1 MAQIIKMKFWS
12 NIFLIIPFYI
22 SINYN
27 LYWYSVI
34 IVIVFITSLIFH
46 FYDEHKIIFY
56 FDVVFSSI
64 VMLSNFILLFLGHWI
79 LPYSIFAII
88 CALIA
93 LIFYFKQNSKSYNID
108 HSMWHIFSALVCIF
122 CLLTFIN

>member
-1 MAQIIKMKFWS
+1 MEQIPKKKVLS
-12 NIFLIIPFYI
+12 NMFFLIPFYV

-27 LYWYSVI
+27 VYWYSI
-34 IVIVFITSLIFH
+34 IIGTVFIISSLFH
-46 FYDEHKIIFY
+46 FYNENKVLFY
-56 FDVVFSSI
+56 FDVIFSSI
-64 VMLSNFILLFLGHWI
+64 IMLSNFILLFLGHWI

-88 CALIA
+88 CVLIA

-108 HSMWHIFSALVCIF
+108 HSMWHIFSALVSLF